1 MLERWVM
8 NIFTHRRMGF
18 LFYERGEIVMKK
30 TLAQKLLG
38 VWNTKT
44 IVGVAIGAALFGVLM
59 NYGGI
64 KVTTNTSLTSAYVV
78 PAIVGAMF
86 GPLPA
91 GLAAGLGNV
100 VADLLGGWGFWFDWS
115 LGNFV
120 AGFFAGLVGLFGA
133 DVDNGVFEVKHA
145 ICYAVLCIV
154 GCAVGFGLVTPVL
167 TYLWYSSELTI
178 TWIQAQAAIISDASV
193 LIVVGLPVLFALAKR
208 NARGSNLSKE

>member
-1 MLERWVM
+1 
-8 NIFTHRRMGF
+8 
-18 LFYERGEIVMKK
+18 MKK
-30 TLAQKLLG
+30 TLGQKLLG
-38 VWNTKT
+38 TWNTKT

-64 KVTTNTSLTSAYVV
+64 RVTTNTSLTSAYVV
-78 PAIVGAMF
+78 PAIVGALF

-91 GLAAGLGNV
+91 ALAAGIGNV
-100 VADLLGGWGFWFDWS
+100 VADLLGGWGLWFDWS

-120 AGFFAGLVGLFGA
+120 AGYFAGLVCAFGA
-133 DVDNGVFEVKHA
+133 DVDNGVFGVKHA
-145 ICYAVLCIV
+145 VIYAVLCVV

-193 LIVVGLPVLFALAKR
+193 LIVIGIPVLYALSKR
-208 NARGSNLSKE
+208 NARGSNLTKED

>member
-1 MLERWVM
+1 ME
-8 NIFTHRRMGF
+8 
-18 LFYERGEIVMKK
+18 KK
-30 TLAQKLLG
+30 SLGQKLLG
-38 VWNTKT
+38 TWNTKT

-78 PAIVGAMF
+78 PAIVGALF

-120 AGFFAGLVGLFGA
+120 AGYFAGLFGLFGA
-133 DVDNGVFEVKHA
+133 DIAYGKFGVKDA
-145 ICYAVLCIV
+145 IIYVVSCII
-154 GCAVGFGLVTPVL
+154 GCALGFGIVTPVL

-178 TWIQAQAAIISDASV
+178 TWAQAFAAIVSDATV
-193 LIVVGLPVLFALAKR
+193 LVVVGLPLLFALAHRNKR
-208 NARGSNLSKE
+208 GTNLSKED

>member
-1 MLERWVM
+1 
-8 NIFTHRRMGF
+8 
-18 LFYERGEIVMKK
+18 MKK
-30 TLAQKLLG
+30 TLGQKLLG

-64 KVTTNTSLTSAYVV
+64 KVTTNTSLTSAYIV
-78 PAIVGAMF
+78 PAIVGALF

-91 GLAAGLGNV
+91 GLAAGLGNC

-120 AGFFAGLVGLFGA
+120 AGYFAGLVGLFGA
-133 DVDNGVFEVKHA
+133 DVASGEFNIKDA
-145 ICYAVLCIV
+145 IIYVVCCVV
-154 GCAVGFGLVTPVL
+154 GCALGFGLVTPVL

-178 TWIQAQAAIISDASV
+178 TWIQAEAAIISDASV

-208 NARGSNLSKE
+208 NKRGTNLSKED